1 MKWPFLWPISNFSLI
16 LLLESL
22 FGDQFDNKEEMSHLF
37 ADIILPVPIPKMFTY
52 KIPRHLVDDIGIGF
66 RVIVQFGKKK
76 ILTGIIGK
84 VHQKPP
90 STYDAKPILD
100 LLDKHATVN
109 PIQIRFW
116 AWMAE
121 YYCCHIGEVMNAA
134 LPSGLKLSSESKIQ
148 INPTFDPDTSLYPL
162 DEREEILLQ
171 ALSNKDEMSYE
182 DCEAVL
188 GIKSIHGIIKSL
200 VIKEAILVFEQVKE
214 KYSPKVESRIRL
226 RNDYVIDKKLME
238 GLFNEIAGKPKQEEI
253 LLKYLQ
259 EVPVY
264 KKPDLNQ
271 KGLDKKVIMDAGL
284 SGSSLKTLVKNGILE
299 EFKIII
305 SRFEEEKGSDEEIVL
320 SSGQEEAFLQIKKEF
335 DKKNT
340 VLLHGITGS
349 GKTELYVT
357 LIKEVLAGGSQVLLL
372 LPEIALTTHMVGRLR
387 QVFGS
392 SMGVYHSKYSDNER
406 VEVWNG
412 VLSGKLSFV
421 VGVRSSIFL
430 PFDSLGM
437 VIIDEEHESSYKQ
450 YDPAPRF
457 QARDAGIMLAWLHQ
471 AKTLLGSATPSFESF
486 YNARMNKYGYVSLD
500 IRFGEA
506 QLPEYYLADI
516 LVDKRKNLLKLDFT
530 RLMREKIQ
538 EALKNQEQVLIFQNR
553 RGYAPYISCEECGWI
568 PECEHC
574 DVSLTYHQFGEE
586 MRCHYCGFKEKVPHA
601 CPACGSNKLS
611 AVGMGTERIEESLSL
626 LFPEARI
633 ARMDLD
639 TTRSKY
645 GYQRLLEEFGS
656 GNVDILVGT
665 QMITKGLDFDRVTLV
680 GIMDADRILY
690 FPDFRAGERAFQQIT
705 QVAGRA
711 GRREKKGSVVIQ
723 TRKPEEKIFSQ
734 IISGDFRN
742 FYLQEMGERQRFY
755 YPPFVKIIKIITRHK
770 DYKTAEKS
778 ARHLHNMLGE
788 VQVKKILLGPERG
801 LIGKIKNQYIF
812 ESIAKLDKAGN
823 AQAQFKQELQ
833 LILEEMQAHKDFR
846 GVRFIVDVDPY

>member
-1 MKWPFLWPISNFSLI
+1 M
-16 LLLESL
+16 ETL
-22 FGDQFDNKEEMSHLF
+22 FGDQLEQSVASSGSF

-52 KIPRHLVDDIGIGF
+52 KIPRSLKEEIGIGY

-76 ILTGIIGK
+76 ILTGIVGK

-90 STYDAKPILD
+90 TAYDAKPILD
-100 LLDKHATVN
+100 VLESHASVN
-109 PIQIRFW
+109 PVQIRFW
-116 AWMAE
+116 AWMAQ

-148 INPTFDPDTSLYPL
+148 LNPTFDPDTCAYPL
-162 DEREEILLQ
+162 DEREEVLLK
-171 ALSNKDEMSYE
+171 ALQKKEEMSFE
-182 DCEAVL
+182 DCESVL

-200 VIKEAILVFEQVKE
+200 VIKEAVVVFEQVKE
-214 KYSPKVESRIRL
+214 KYSPKVENRIRL
-226 RNDYVIDKKLME
+226 TSNFVEDKSSLEKL
-238 GLFNEIAGKPKQEEI
+238 FHEISTKPKQEEI

-264 KKPDLNQ
+264 RQAGLN
-271 KGLDKKVIMDAGL
+271 KNGLEKKVLTDAGM
-284 SGSSLKTLVKNGILE
+284 STSSLKTLIKNGVLE
-299 EFKIII
+299 EFKIIV
-305 SRFEEEKGSDEEIVL
+305 SRFEDEAGSDAPIVL
-320 SSGQEEAFLQIKKEF
+320 THKQLEAQVKIKEAFEKKH
-335 DKKNT
+335 T

-349 GKTELYVT
+349 GKTEIYIT
-357 LIKEVLAGGSQVLLL
+357 LIQEALQGGSQVLML
-372 LPEIALTTHMVGRLR
+372 LPEIALTTHMVSRLR

-412 VLSGKLSFV
+412 LLSGKFSFV

-430 PFDSLGM
+430 PFDSLGLLI
-437 VIIDEEHESSYKQ
+437 VDEEHESSYKQ

-457 QARDAGIMLAWLHQ
+457 HARDAAIMLAWLHQ

-486 YNARMNKYGYVSLD
+486 YNARTDKYGYASLD
-500 IRFGEA
+500 KRYGEA
-506 QLPEYYLADI
+506 QLPEFHLADMLI
-516 LVDKRKNLLKLDFT
+516 DKKKNLLKLDFT

-538 EALKNQEQVLIFQNR
+538 EALVNQEQVLIFQNR
-553 RGYAPYISCEECGWI
+553 RGYAPYVSCEDCGWI

-586 MRCHYCGFKEKVPHA
+586 MRCHYCGFREKVPHV
-601 CPACGSNKLS
+601 CPGCGSSKIS
-611 AVGMGTERIEESLSL
+611 AVGVGTERIEESLSL

-645 GYQRLLEEFGS
+645 GYQRLLDDFGA

-665 QMITKGLDFDRVTLV
+665 QMITKGLDFDRVTVV
-680 GIMDADRILY
+680 GVMDADRILY

-711 GRREKKGSVVIQ
+711 GRRGKKGHVVIQ
-723 TRKPEEKIFSQ
+723 SRRPEQAIFHQ
-734 IISGDFRN
+734 IISGDYRN
-742 FYLQEMGERQRFY
+742 FYLQEMGERQRFF
-755 YPPFVKIIKIITRHK
+755 YPPFVKMIKVSTRHK
-770 DYKTAEKS
+770 DYKKAERA
-778 ARHLHNMLGE
+778 ARHLHNLMAE
-788 VQVKKILLGPERG
+788 IQVKKILLGPEKG

-812 ESIAKLDKAGN
+812 ESVVKLDRSSH
-823 AQAQFKQELQ
+823 AQAHFKQELQ
-833 LILEEMQAHKDFR
+833 QQLEALQAEKDFR
-846 GVRFIVDVDPY
+846 SVRFIVDVDPY